1 MSRKR
6 VIYQSEA
13 LFVGTTGAGAPV
25 EINRVQS
32 ANYSFEIAR
41 TDINEFGK
49 LARIDSIIVEQPT
62 VALDFS
68 YYPMRGVAETSL
80 GFNVGTSGT
89 VTSAIANML
98 NGTADTKN
106 YYIYVAAEGSDAQ
119 GFAGTP
125 SVIGIGNAS
134 LTSFSV
140 EGSVG
145 EILKSS
151 VNCEGLNMRFSQAT
165 TIANPAINPTDGSDA
180 PGTATLTA
188 PTAFA
193 GGLSCL
199 RPGDVTLNLATTGAA
214 GSQDLGLDTS
224 DLKIQSFNLS
234 FDLGREPLQK
244 LGSRFATSR
253 EIEFPVTV
261 TLKVDAI
268 LGDLQIGTL
277 SSYLA
282 DDSNTINASIRVN
295 QPNSANLGIAYELKG
310 AKLDSQEFSS
320 SIGDNKSVSLT
331 FSAQIG
337 GPEDT
342 LAGLFMYNV
351 V

>member
-13 LFVGTTGAGAPV
+13 LFVGPTGTPLTPD

-80 GFNVGTSGT
+80 GFLVGTSGT
-89 VTSAIANML
+89 VTSAITNML
-98 NGTADTKN
+98 DGTADTKN

-151 VNCEGLNMRFSQAT
+151 VNCEGLNMRFSRAT
-165 TIANPAINPTDGSDA
+165 TIANPAISPTDGSNA

-188 PTAFA
+188 PTAFVA
-193 GGLSCL
+193 GTLSCL
-199 RPGDVTLNLATTGAA
+199 RPGDVTLNLGGTG
-214 GSQDLGLDTS
+214 SDLGLDTS
-224 DLKIQSFNLS
+224 DLKVQSFNLS

-277 SSYLA
+277 SSYLSS
-282 DDSNTINASIRVN
+282 DTNTIDASIRVN
-295 QPNSANLGIAYELKG
+295 QPNSANLGIAYELRG

>member
-68 YYPMRGVAETSL
+68 YYPMRGVAESSL

-98 NGTADTKN
+98 NGTTDTKN

-165 TIANPAINPTDGSDA
+165 TIANPAIEPTDGSNA
-180 PGTATLTA
+180 AGTATLTA

-199 RPGDVTLNLATTGAA
+199 RPGDVTLNLGGTGA
-214 GSQDLGLDTS
+214 DLGLDTS
-224 DLKIQSFNLS
+224 DLKVQSFNLS

-277 SSYLA
+277 SSYLSS
-282 DDSNTINASIRVN
+282 DTNTIDASIRVN
-295 QPNSANLGIAYELKG
+295 QPNSANLGIAYELRG

-342 LAGLFMYNV
+342 LAGLFMYDAMT
-351 V
+351 